1 MLTFRNGSVA
11 ALALALLAS
20 GAARAQANDPHL
32 DLEGVETPSSLA
44 WVKAQ
49 NDKTLPVLSGD
60 PRFQGLQADAL
71 KILSSHDRIATPD
84 FIGRTVFNFW
94 QDQTHVRGVWRR
106 TSLES
111 YKSADPQWE
120 TVIDLDALAAA
131 EGKNWIWKGAD
142 CRPKTHDRCLV
153 NLSNG
158 GKDAVTVREFD
169 LTTKTFVDP
178 AAGGFVLPESKQ
190 TLEWLDADTLILT
203 RDWGPGTTTDSGYGF
218 VI

>member
-1 MLTFRNGSVA
+1 
-11 ALALALLAS
+11 
-20 GAARAQANDPHL
+20 
-32 DLEGVETPSSLA
+32 LA

-120 TVIDLDALAAA
+120 TV
-131 EGKNWIWKGAD
+131 
-142 CRPKTHDRCLV
+142 
-153 NLSNG
+153 
-158 GKDAVTVREFD
+158 
-169 LTTKTFVDP
+169 
-178 AAGGFVLPESKQ
+178 
-190 TLEWLDADTLILT
+190 
-203 RDWGPGTTTDSGYGF
+203 
-218 VI
+218 